1 MTTIPMTLSESYTK
15 KQIMCFKSALRLPP
29 SFWHCL
35 IVSCHLIPLPYSC
48 PIQPMQ
54 SWGDKKDSANTLV
67 LPHTR
72 GTISES
78 RLRLSFT
85 EMLCEEHVN
94 WKIFLAV
101 VCHSYDCMVK
111 IFWHKKS
118 PFKNGVYI
126 KIKYILLPKVPFC
139 SLCILCMKMKTFLR
153 EKSVLH
159 HNKRNCFPSY
169 PDHYLMAFF

>member
-1 MTTIPMTLSESYTK
+1 MFYQKCSNVCVNYVTLYKLSHPWEKRHGWRGGDAFYASVAV
-15 KQIMCFKSALRLPP
+15 KSALRLPP

-78 RLRLSFT
+78 HLRLSFT
-85 EMLCEEHVN
+85 EMLCEEHVKLKN
-94 WKIFLAV
+94 FLGCCLPFLWLHGQNLLTQKITL
-101 VCHSYDCMVK
+101 
-111 IFWHKKS
+111 
-118 PFKNGVYI
+118 
-126 KIKYILLPKVPFC
+126 
-139 SLCILCMKMKTFLR
+139 
-153 EKSVLH
+153 
-159 HNKRNCFPSY
+159 
-169 PDHYLMAFF
+169 